1 MGDYFLV
8 QEEGLNSTKDSLK
21 SIDNSNSSTPKE
33 TSNSTTNTAFTNSSN
48 SLIFLSLNITYIT
61 TKLSSQSTSNSAFSL
76 INILILN
83 PMIS

>member
-1 MGDYFLV
+1 MRDYFLV

-21 SIDNSNSSTPKE
+21 SIDNLNSSMPKE
-33 TSNSTTNTAFTNSSN
+33 TSNLTINTAFINSSN